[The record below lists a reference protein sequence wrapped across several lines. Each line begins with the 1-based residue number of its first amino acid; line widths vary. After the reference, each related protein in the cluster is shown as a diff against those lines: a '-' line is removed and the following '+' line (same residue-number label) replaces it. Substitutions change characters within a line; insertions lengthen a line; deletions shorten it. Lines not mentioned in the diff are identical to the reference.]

1 MKTNEELVNEMQVMF
16 ETYKE
21 VAFIVEEHTGKP
33 LNNELFEMS
42 DGILNTLL
50 IIDNVE
56 MTQQLHAQL
65 HKSLEII
72 LLTIEYHLP
81 SYIKEEE

>member
-1 MKTNEELVNEMQVMF
+1 MKTNEELVDEMQVMF
-16 ETYKE
+16 DTYKE
-21 VAFIVEEHTGKP
+21 VASIVEEHTGKP

-42 DGILNTLL
+42 DSILNTLL

-56 MTQQLHAQL
+56 MTQQLHTQL
-65 HKSLEII
+65 HKSLEIV

-81 SYIKEEE
+81 SYNKDQE

>member
-1 MKTNEELVNEMQVMF
+1 MKTNEELVNEMKVMF

-33 LNNELFEMS
+33 LNDDLFQMS

-81 SYIKEEE
+81 SYNKDQE

>member
-1 MKTNEELVNEMQVMF
+1 MKTNEELVNEMKVMF

-33 LNNELFEMS
+33 LNDELFQMS

-81 SYIKEEE
+81 SYNKDQE

>member
-1 MKTNEELVNEMQVMF
+1 MKTNEELVNEMKVMF

-33 LNNELFEMS
+33 LNDDLFQMS

-56 MTQQLHAQL
+56 MTQQLHEQL

-81 SYIKEEE
+81 SYNKEQE

>member
-1 MKTNEELVNEMQVMF
+1 MKTNEELVDEMQVMF
-16 ETYKE
+16 DTYKE
-21 VAFIVEEHTGKP
+21 VASIVEEHTGKP

-42 DGILNTLL
+42 DSILNTLL

-56 MTQQLHAQL
+56 MTQQLHTQL
-65 HKSLEII
+65 HKSLEIV

-81 SYIKEEE
+81 SYNKEEE

>member
-16 ETYKE
+16 DTYKE
-21 VAFIVEEHTGKP
+21 VAFIVEEHTGRP

-50 IIDNVE
+50 IIDNVK

-81 SYIKEEE
+81 SYDKDQE